1 MPRHKA
7 RLIGPAIFTGVA
19 AAILVSLGLWQL
31 HRLAWKEGLIAEI
44 EARANA
50 APQPL
55 PPVAEWPKL
64 RPQDYEYR
72 HVTAEGVFENGKQAL
87 VFRASGGAAGLQPGY
102 QVMTPLQLTSGGTV
116 IVNRGFVPL
125 ERKDQATRLAGLI
138 QGETQVT
145 GLMRQPEA
153 RNFFTPADNPAAGTY
168 YTRDPGLIAKQF
180 GLASAAPFL
189 IDADAIP
196 VPGGWPKGGATERN
210 LPNNHFSYALTWFG
224 LALALLGVFT
234 AFVWQK
240 RQ

>member
-145 GLMRQPEA
+145 GLMRQPET